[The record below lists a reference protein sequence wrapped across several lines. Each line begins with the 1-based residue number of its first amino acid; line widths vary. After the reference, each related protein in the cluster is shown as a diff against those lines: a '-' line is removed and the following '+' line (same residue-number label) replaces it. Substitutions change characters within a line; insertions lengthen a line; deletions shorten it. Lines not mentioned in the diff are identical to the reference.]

1 MHYMDMTTG
10 DTLLTEW
17 AYPEEESYEPEGI
30 LFSSCGMAQ
39 AMLDSMDI
47 GATILGG
54 ETFYGMVSGEDD
66 YKDEDDYKG
75 GMMDEKGYFLGI

>member
-1 MHYMDMTTG
+1 MKNQLLFIFIFLTTPIFAQEKP
-10 DTLLTEW
+10 DSLV
-17 AYPEEESYEPEGI
+17 
-30 LFSSCGMAQ
+30 FSEAVGMAQ

-75 GMMDEKGYFLGI
+75 DIFWGYE

>member
-1 MHYMDMTTG
+1 MWVVRYHGISKDMEGWTEMAEYTIYMDMTTG

-30 LFSSCGMAQ
+30 LFSEAVGMAQ

-47 GATILGG
+47 GAYRRGDILW
-54 ETFYGMVSGEDD
+54 D
-66 YKDEDDYKG
+66 
-75 GMMDEKGYFLGI
+75 GIWRG